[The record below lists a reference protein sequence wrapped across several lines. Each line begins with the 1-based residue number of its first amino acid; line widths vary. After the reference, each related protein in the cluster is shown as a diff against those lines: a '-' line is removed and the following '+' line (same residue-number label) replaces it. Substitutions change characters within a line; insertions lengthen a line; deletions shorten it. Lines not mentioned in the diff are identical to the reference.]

1 MAQNIVTLDDVR
13 AHLRISDAYTQDDAM
28 LSNIFIPA
36 ANDVIQRECADILT
50 KQWDEFYS
58 GGDFSIWLRNI
69 PILSVELVQ
78 EGWGWTNYDLAYVQ
92 VNDIIQNEESIDP
105 IFAYSID
112 NAEEGMI
119 TRRYGGNVPAPFVPG
134 ENNIHVVYTSGVAVV
149 PGSIVL
155 ASLELINHWYQGAM
169 QRHSGVANVYDA
181 VADDYARSGNAP
193 QEMVSFGVPERIL
206 ELLKPNRRT
215 PIIG

>member
-1 MAQNIVTLDDVR
+1 MAQSIVTLDDVR
-13 AHLRISDAYTQDDAM
+13 AHLRISDSFTTDDAM
-28 LSNIFIPA
+28 LTNIFIPA
-36 ANDVIQRECADILT
+36 ANDVVQRECADILT
-50 KQWDEFYS
+50 TQWSEFYS
-58 GGDFSIWLRNI
+58 GGDFSIWLRHI
-69 PILSVELVQ
+69 PILSVELVE

-92 VNDIIQNEESIDP
+92 VNDIIQNEDDIDP

-112 NAEEGMI
+112 NPEEGMI

-134 ENNIHVVYTSGVAVV
+134 ENNVHVVYTSGVEKV

-155 ASLELINHWYQGAM
+155 ATLELIAHWYQGAL
-169 QRHSGVANVYDA
+169 QRHSGAANVYDA
-181 VADDYARSGNAP
+181 VADDYARSGNSP
-193 QEMVSFGVPERIL
+193 QEMVSFGVPYRIL